1 VIAAVGKTIPK
12 LSQLFAGRICF
23 QLTNG
28 SSKFEKPSSPARS
41 NPRTQKAKMFSQLK
55 ELYSLL
61 TKEQRKKLLRL
72 QLLVVL
78 MSFTEIAGVVSI
90 GPFMALVGDISQ
102 LEGEGFL
109 AGVYRAIGLEKPR
122 DFLFWLGIGVLVA
135 LTVAACIS
143 MFTIWHLSMYGARVG
158 AELGN
163 RLFKHYMHQPWLF
176 HASGSSSQLTNRI
189 AQETQRVT
197 AQIINPLMQMNA
209 KLVMS
214 LFMALAIFLYN
225 PLVAIAGLLLFSSAY
240 TLLYTTIRRRLVRNG
255 HHISEAQQMRFKL
268 MGEGFGGI
276 KDALLLGRQK
286 IFTDRFQ
293 VQCEK
298 FAAARGT
305 TQALGQVPRYAMELI
320 AFGGVIF
327 LVLYLLSAHE
337 GNLGEILPV
346 LSVYVLAGFKLLPAF
361 QQVYT
366 GLSQIRGNLAAFD
379 AVREDLRASSL
390 TVATSFAP
398 TDQRL
403 TSRNEIRFDNVVFGY
418 PGKEEPALKNID
430 ITIPANHVI
439 GLVGTSGSGKST
451 AIDLLLGLMSPQEG
465 RILIDGQPLT
475 EENVR
480 AWQNSLGFVSQSI
493 FLADSSI
500 RENIA
505 FGLPPDAVDEEKVN
519 RAANMA
525 HLDEFLAELPNGLQT
540 GVGERGVQLS
550 GGQRQ
555 RIGIARALYHDA
567 DVLVFDEATSAL
579 DGITEKLIMDA
590 IHNFSGLKTIVII
603 AHRLATVRGCD
614 RIYMLESG
622 SVSSSG
628 TYSELIERSALFRKM
643 SSSS

>member
-1 VIAAVGKTIPK
+1 
-12 LSQLFAGRICF
+12 
-23 QLTNG
+23 
-28 SSKFEKPSSPARS
+28 
-41 NPRTQKAKMFSQLK
+41 MFSQLK

-72 QLLVVL
+72 QFLVVL
-78 MSFTEIAGVVSI
+78 MSFAEIAGVVSI

-109 AGVYRAIGLEKPR
+109 AGVYRATGLENPR
-122 DFLFWLGIGVLVA
+122 DFLFWLGIGVLVV

-143 MFTIWHLSMYGARVG
+143 MFTIWRLSMYGARVG

-176 HASGSSSQLTNRI
+176 HASGSSSHLTNRI
-189 AQETQRVT
+189 AVESARITGN
-197 AQIINPLMQMNA
+197 IINPLMQMNA
-209 KLVMS
+209 KLVMA

-225 PLVAIAGLLLFSSAY
+225 PLVAVAGLLLFSSAY
-240 TLLYTTIRRRLVRNG
+240 ILLYTTVRRRLVRNG
-255 HHISEAQQMRFKL
+255 RHISEAQQMRFKL

-298 FAAARGT
+298 FAAAQGT
-305 TQALGQVPRYAMELI
+305 TQVLGQVPRYAMELI

-346 LSVYVLAGFKLLPAF
+346 LSVYALAGFKLLPAF
-361 QQVYT
+361 QQAYT

-379 AVREDLRASSL
+379 AVRDDLRASSL
-390 TVATSFAP
+390 TVATSSAS
-398 TDQRL
+398 TNQRL
-403 TSRNEIRFDNVVFGY
+403 TPRNEIRFDNVVFGY
-418 PGKEEPALKNID
+418 PGKEDPALKSID
-430 ITIPANHVI
+430 ITIPANRVI
-439 GLVGTSGSGKST
+439 GLVGASGSGKST
-451 AIDLLLGLMSPQEG
+451 AIDILLGLMAPQEG
-465 RILIDGQPLT
+465 RVLIDGQPLT

-480 AWQNSLGFVSQSI
+480 DWQNSLGFVPQSI

-505 FGLPPDAVDEEKVN
+505 FGLPPDAVEEEKVK

-525 HLDEFLAELPNGLQT
+525 HLDELLAELPHGLDT
-540 GVGERGVQLS
+540 RVGERGVQLS

-567 DVLVFDEATSAL
+567 DVLVLDEATSAL

-590 IHNFSGLKTIVII
+590 IHDFSGKKTIIMI
-603 AHRLATVRGCD
+603 AHRLATVRQCD
-614 RIYMLESG
+614 SIYLLQNGKVADHG
-622 SVSSSG
+622 S
-628 TYSELIERSALFRKM
+628 YRELSERNDLFKRM
-643 SSSS
+643 AENS